1 MSWLKTTVK
10 QKFTFNKMFEKKIK
24 IESLS
29 AIVDKKADEV
39 SAEQIAAIN
48 TELQAAGISGI
59 EVSVAGTISGLQ
71 ETITEKDS
79 AISTANAD
87 LKKANE
93 TVAELQTKLGAAPAA
108 ETEEIQVEKDKI
120 KDEKESKEFNFDESP
135 SAKVLNKFF

>member
-1 MSWLKTTVK
+1 
-10 QKFTFNKMFEKKIK
+10 MFEKKIK

-29 AIVDKKADEV
+29 AIKDKKADEV
-39 SAEQIAAIN
+39 SAEEIAAIN
-48 TELQAAGISGI
+48 TELQAAGFSGI
-59 EVSVAGTISGLQ
+59 EVSVSGTISGLQ
-71 ETITEKDS
+71 QTITEKDS

-108 ETEEIQVEKDKI
+108 ETEEIQVKKDKI
-120 KDEKESKEFNFDESP
+120 KDGNESKEFNFDESP